1 MATKL
6 LRADNK
12 NPVIGDDMTVPVSVS
27 AVASGVSISKA
38 WITFKTN
45 KDSEDTAIL
54 QKSITSG
61 FSGTSTVTF
70 SFSLSNTDTAIFK
83 DGTKYF
89 FDVQVLDSNGK
100 ITTPIPDGEATFQKG
115 VTKATA

>member
-1 MATKL
+1 MPTKL
-6 LRADNK
+6 LRADK
-12 NPVIGDDMTVPVSVS
+12 KKPVIGDDMTIPVSVS
-27 AVASGVSISKA
+27 SLPSGVSLSKA

-45 KDSEDTAIL
+45 KDADDAAIL

-61 FSGTSTVTF
+61 FTGTTTVSF
-70 SFSLSNTDTAIFK
+70 SFSLSKTDTAIFK
-83 DGTKYF
+83 DGVKYF
-89 FDVQVLDSNGK
+89 FDVQVLDSNSK